1 MSNMINR
8 KEKKNRCFLLLYACL
23 FLSFFVLQ
31 LFPQVSEEH
40 IAPGVIFQERYL
52 SEGPWAVQIV
62 TIQREKPGIYLEAVL
77 GTPYIL
83 GIEPLTRI
91 IDRHTYPGHY
101 PIAGINGDFYIL
113 RIDPFQGDPSGL
125 CIINY
130 EIVSS
135 PNNRSVFAILDDGTP
150 VIDRFTLAGTIH
162 NKNGEPYKVNGI
174 NQRCPSDGL
183 VILTSRFSRSTQ
195 PTKGFFQILAGPLD
209 KPLIPGSE
217 YTLNVLSVLDKDST
231 LSLSDTTIALVGIGT
246 GAGFLR
252 KFAVGDQITCKL
264 PFTSFAGNIK
274 HAIGGTPRLI
284 RNGII
289 SIEGEEEGVSPAFT
303 ETRHPRTAIGFNASH
318 IFLVVVDG
326 RQPGYSVGMSLSELA
341 YLMKE
346 LGAVEALNLDGGGST
361 TMWVQ
366 GKIRN
371 RPSDG
376 FIRPVA
382 NGLIVVSENKPK

>member
-150 VIDRFTLAGTIH
+150 
-162 NKNGEPYKVNGI
+162 
-174 NQRCPSDGL
+174 
-183 VILTSRFSRSTQ
+183 
-195 PTKGFFQILAGPLD
+195 
-209 KPLIPGSE
+209 
-217 YTLNVLSVLDKDST
+217 
-231 LSLSDTTIALVGIGT
+231 
-246 GAGFLR
+246 
-252 KFAVGDQITCKL
+252 
-264 PFTSFAGNIK
+264 
-274 HAIGGTPRLI
+274 RLI